1 VSDVS
6 VLPGFKDLKPKDI
19 LVWNANGTIMVDMGE
34 KIEIFQLQL
43 SPTGCVTARPM
54 EEKQPDQTQQRR
66 VISREQRLAMTDQG
80 AVLLEQERG
89 G

>member
-1 VSDVS
+1 MSDVS
-6 VLPGFKDLKPKDI
+6 VLPGFSDLKPKDI
-19 LVWNANGTIMVDMGE
+19 VVWNANGTIMVDMGS
-34 KIEIFQLQL
+34 KIEVFQLQL

-54 EEKQPDQTQQRR
+54 ESKQPDQTQQRR